1 MDSLNY
7 YYDFLT
13 EDVIYNSFVIYGIL
27 LLFWNIVSFTCDNVI
42 KRESL
47 KSDTDDTNETDSNES
62 DSNESDSN
70 ESDSATETDT
80 ETESKE
86 KNILNLIAN
95 NKKLSDLII
104 KLSDRNEALHVIIEQ
119 LAKDKF
125 TLTYN
130 NNPDCTSIK

>member
-42 KRESL
+42 KREPL

-62 DSNESDSN
+62 DSNESDS
-70 ESDSATETDT
+70 ATETDT
-80 ETESKE
+80 ETESEE
-86 KNILNLIAN
+86 KTILNLIDN

>member
-62 DSNESDSN
+62 DSNESDS
-70 ESDSATETDT
+70 ATETDT
-80 ETESKE
+80 ETESEE
-86 KNILNLIAN
+86 KTILNLIDN